1 MTKQYSDT
9 MRNAILTPY
18 EATLGTS
25 PKCRIYT
32 GTQPATVATS
42 ASGTQLWEGSASSDW
57 LTSPSS
63 GTASLIG
70 TFSGT
75 VSVDGTAGYYRLLT
89 SGGTA
94 HEQGSITRA
103 FSLSTSASTS
113 AGSNVLTFTSTTGVV
128 DGQAISGT
136 GVPSGAV
143 VLSHTSTTVTMSG
156 ASSAGVSSST
166 AIYFG
171 DTSGDLWLNSTAL
184 TASQVLTITVLT
196 RTAPGA

>member
-9 MRNAILTPY
+9 LRNAWVAAIESTI
-18 EATLGTS
+18 GTTI
-25 PKCRIYT
+25 KARIYT
-32 GTQPATVATS
+32 GAQPANVATA
-42 ASGTQLWEGSASSDW
+42 ASGTQLWEGNGASDW
-57 LTSPSS
+57 LTTPSGGS
-63 GTASLIG
+63 ASLIS
-70 TFSGT
+70 TISGT
-75 VSVDGTAGYYRLLT
+75 VANTGTAGYYRLLT

-94 HEQGSITRA
+94 HEQGSISLA

-113 AGSNVLTFTSTTGVV
+113 AGSNVLTFTSTSGVV
-128 DGQAISGT
+128 DGQSISGT